1 MDARRDSVHQELLRT
16 PKSTE
21 SVALRRRGSRAT
33 AYWAHGPRGLHG
45 GDDCCP
51 TACGL
56 RDDVREESQP
66 RRAHSKFAGCPSLP
80 PLLLTLIR
88 ESIDF

>member
-45 GDDCCP
+45 GVTAVQLLADFEMMYARKASQGAP
-51 TACGL
+51 TRNL
-56 RDDVREESQP
+56 RDVP
-66 RRAHSKFAGCPSLP
+66 PSP
-80 PLLLTLIR
+80 H
-88 ESIDF
+88 FF